1 MWTEENIALKSIH
14 VMPALLLEKQNK
26 NSEAKDHFV
35 TLERKLELWKNGNT
49 IELLNKRE
57 SIQERLPTG
66 ERSKDTA
73 KSMLSQRK

>member
-1 MWTEENIALKSIH
+1 MA
-14 VMPALLLEKQNK
+14 ALLLEKQNK

>member
-1 MWTEENIALKSIH
+1 
-14 VMPALLLEKQNK
+14 MPALLLEKQNK

>member
-14 VMPALLLEKQNK
+14 VMPALLLEKLNK

-49 IELLNKRE
+49 IELLNKGE
-57 SIQERLPTG
+57 SIQERLPTS
-66 ERSKDTA
+66 ERSKDTE
-73 KSMLSQRK
+73 KFMLSQCK